1 MVLNGNNHNTFVS
14 AIETVMFAEDSER
27 VMKQY
32 FSVLRRASVSKPTLE
47 TLPPPKSEMPS
58 HFAGSLIR
66 RVRTIKR
73 FAGVAQRFARK
84 CCPGD
89 LA

>member
-32 FSVLRRASVSKPTLE
+32 LF
-47 TLPPPKSEMPS
+47 
-58 HFAGSLIR
+58 
-66 RVRTIKR
+66 RTSAR
-73 FAGVAQRFARK
+73 QRF
-84 CCPGD
+84 
-89 LA
+89 